1 MEEGGAYLG
10 WVEETT
16 AVPPK
21 GSRREVRFFLLRRG
35 DGGKE
40 LAVVGREKS
49 LRHMSY
55 YLLFDRG
62 HLLSC
67 PPPLGGFKSRRQVVD
82 WLNSVVSGRP
92 SPPSHGYLDT
102 SSSGSEGAQF
112 LGPGSKDTFSSML
125 GGRTMEE
132 ITWLGSPSIDRKKRK
147 HFPSFCRKGVKIS
160 VHNFVYILAEEG
172 KRLVAYL
179 EDMYEDSRANKV
191 VVVQWFHKADEV
203 GIGLSDSFSDREIF
217 FSLCLQDLSI
227 ECIDGLAT
235 VLCPQHFEKYRD
247 EARTYPREIFVCRNL
262 FEEDNVRP
270 FDITEVEGYWCQELV
285 RCMYPFSLL
294 KPVPKIDQQNP
305 DDGFGIRPRK
315 KRREHKEDIPTQR
328 QIVKESSGTENKLRQ
343 QSLYLAIGS
352 EVEVFSQDSGVRGCW
367 FRATIIKMHKDKAK
381 VRYRDIQDPVDEANK
396 LEEWVLT
403 SRIADPDKYGIY
415 SHSRKMIRPAP
426 EIGSFK
432 SPQTFDVGMVVD
444 ALWHDGWWEG
454 IVVRRDGENK
464 FHVYFPGEKRDEL
477 FPCENL
483 RHAQE
488 WMENRWNPVR
498 ERMDLVSVILPL
510 MDLKQVQEEPSCR
523 EDPSAVAC
531 SNHPRNIY
539 PEENLGPFLIPDEAE
554 GLCGS
559 RDLSKDNLLAQLK
572 WKAFGKRS
580 RSSGSSSQ
588 KAYCEEDPSS
598 SPESRLSTRTKFFIK
613 APLKVDREN
622 CKFIGDSVFGPP
634 PVVPALTSLVMSR

>member
-1 MEEGGAYLG
+1 MEEGGAYVG

-21 GSRREVRFFLLRRG
+21 GSRREVRFFLQRRR

-40 LAVVGREKS
+40 LAVVGRERS

-67 PPPLGGFKSRRQVVD
+67 SPPIGGFKSRREVVD
-82 WLNSVVSGRP
+82 WLNSVVSGR
-92 SPPSHGYLDT
+92 SSLQSHGYLDT

-112 LGPGSKDTFSSML
+112 LAPGSKDIVSTKL
-125 GGRTMEE
+125 GGCPMEE
-132 ITWLGSPSIDRKKRK
+132 IAWLGSPSIDRKKRK

-179 EDMYEDSRANKV
+179 EDMYEDSRGNKV

-203 GIGLSDSFSDREIF
+203 GIGMSDSFSDREIF

-235 VLCPQHFEKYRD
+235 VLCPKHFEKYRD
-247 EARTYPREIFVCRNL
+247 EGRSYPREIFVCRNL
-262 FEEDNVRP
+262 FEEDNIRP
-270 FDITEVEGYWCQELV
+270 FDITEVEGYSRQELV
-285 RCMYPFSLL
+285 RCMYPFTIP
-294 KPVPKIDQQNP
+294 KPVPKNDQQNP
-305 DDGFGIRPRK
+305 DDGFSLRPRK
-315 KRREHKEDIPTQR
+315 KQREHKEDIPTQL
-328 QIVKESSGTENKLRQ
+328 QSVKECSGTENKLRP
-343 QSLYLAIGS
+343 QSLYLASGS

-367 FRATIIKMHKDKAK
+367 FRAMIIKIHKDKAM
-381 VRYRDIQDPVDEANK
+381 VRYQDIQDPVDEANK
-396 LEEWVLT
+396 LEEWVLI

-415 SHSRKMIRPAP
+415 SRSRKMVRPAP
-426 EIGSFK
+426 EICSSK
-432 SPQTFDVGMVVD
+432 SPQSFDVAMVVD

-454 IVVRRDGENK
+454 IVVRREGEDK
-464 FHVYFPGEKRDEL
+464 FRVYFPGEKRDEL
-477 FPCENL
+477 FSCENL

-488 WMENRWNPVR
+488 WMENRWSPVR
-498 ERMDLVSVILPL
+498 DRMDLVSVILPL
-510 MDLKQVQEEPSCR
+510 MDLKQDQEERPCQK
-523 EDPSAVAC
+523 EDPFAVEC
-531 SNHPRNIY
+531 NNHPRNIH
-539 PEENLGPFLIPDEAE
+539 PQDNLGLSLTSDEAE

-559 RDLSKDNLLAQLK
+559 RDLSKDDLLAQLK
-572 WKAFGKRS
+572 WMASRKRS
-580 RSSGSSSQ
+580 RSSGSSTQ

-598 SPESRLSTRTKFFIK
+598 SPESRPSARTKFFIK
-613 APLKVDREN
+613 APLKVDHEN

-634 PVVPALTSLVMSR
+634 VVPALTSLVMSR